1 MKKPKYQKMYLI
13 SDLDY
18 KLVALALLSK
28 VSKEK
33 VFTMPANTTVAY
45 KMLTLF

>member
-1 MKKPKYQKMYLI
+1 MKKSKYQKMYLI

-33 VFTMPANTTVAY
+33 VFTMHANTTVTC